1 MSLGARN
8 SKRSRSQSLGL
19 LFRGD
24 RQGVVAPVRQDGGG
38 AETRRAARNERK
50 QKTAVLQGAA
60 RPQAVKRSRARETR
74 RQKKGTRDP
83 CRNRVS
89 AMEFGLGRER
99 ASVDTPDCGAATQ
112 TVRELSCCGEKSKTA
127 GMRHH
132 TGRACRTR
140 RRKTG
145 AKWSIDDYAHECA
158 SRWRKTSGVRGNRPR
173 AIRAR
178 SRESAP
184 NGCHAL

>member
-8 SKRSRSQSLGL
+8 SKRSRCQSPGL

-24 RQGVVAPVRQDGGG
+24 RQGVAAQVRQDGGG

-60 RPQAVKRSRARETR
+60 RPRAVKRSRARETR
-74 RQKKGTRDP
+74 RQKSGTRDP

-89 AMEFGLGRER
+89 ATEFWLGRER
-99 ASVDTPDCGAATQ
+99 APVDTPDWGAAMQ
-112 TVRELSCCGEKSKTA
+112 AEAEELGLRGKEQKNP

-132 TGRACRTR
+132 
-140 RRKTG
+140 
-145 AKWSIDDYAHECA
+145 
-158 SRWRKTSGVRGNRPR
+158 
-173 AIRAR
+173 
-178 SRESAP
+178 
-184 NGCHAL
+184 NG

>member
-38 AETRRAARNERK
+38 AGTRRAARNERK

-74 RQKKGTRDP
+74 RQKQGTRVHVGIELA
-83 CRNRVS
+83 RWS
-89 AMEFGLGRER
+89 FG
-99 ASVDTPDCGAATQ
+99 
-112 TVRELSCCGEKSKTA
+112 
-127 GMRHH
+127 
-132 TGRACRTR
+132 
-140 RRKTG
+140 
-145 AKWSIDDYAHECA
+145 
-158 SRWRKTSGVRGNRPR
+158 
-173 AIRAR
+173 
-178 SRESAP
+178 
-184 NGCHAL
+184 